1 MQQEIRLL
9 HIKVVVGYY
18 VVKAFYYI
26 LLLLKVTIYRLSKN
40 NLFCATNISVQ
51 KFWQTK
57 WAKNQQK
64 SLKYDPKKV
73 KQW

>member
-26 LLLLKVTIYRLSKN
+26 LLLLKVTIY
-40 NLFCATNISVQ
+40 SVVRGYHAFLVRIVCQ
-51 KFWQTK
+51 KWKPQIDGFF
-57 WAKNQQK
+57 
-64 SLKYDPKKV
+64 
-73 KQW
+73 

>member
-26 LLLLKVTIYRLSKN
+26 LLLLKVTIYSVVRGYHAFLVRKVC
-40 NLFCATNISVQ
+40 LKMEATN
-51 KFWQTK
+51 
-57 WAKNQQK
+57 
-64 SLKYDPKKV
+64 
-73 KQW
+73 

>member
-26 LLLLKVTIYRLSKN
+26 LLLLKVTIYSVVRGYHAFLVRTVCLKME
-40 NLFCATNISVQ
+40 ATR
-51 KFWQTK
+51 
-57 WAKNQQK
+57 
-64 SLKYDPKKV
+64 
-73 KQW
+73 

>member
-51 KFWQTK
+51 KFCANKKGQKATK
-57 WAKNQQK
+57 FFEK
-64 SLKYDPKKV
+64 
-73 KQW
+73 

>member
-26 LLLLKVTIYRLSKN
+26 LLLLKVTIY
-40 NLFCATNISVQ
+40 SVVRGYHAFLVRTVCL
-51 KFWQTK
+51 KME
-57 WAKNQQK
+57 AKNLRFFP
-64 SLKYDPKKV
+64 SLLHILGQEIYSL
-73 KQW
+73 